1 MLIQSLIGT
10 HYNQRYSLLMIFQIL
25 IHVWIFKTNNIQLS
39 SISVEIIGQNKL
51 KVFNSYNLIKRPAS
65 FLCSYGLN
73 ANHCK
78 TYVQIIDVV

>member
-10 HYNQRYSLLMIFQIL
+10 HYNQRYTLLMIFQVL
-25 IHVWIFKTNNIQLS
+25 IHVWIFKTNNTQLS

-51 KVFNSYNLIKRPAS
+51 KVFNSYNLKRPAS
-65 FLCSYGLN
+65 FLCSYALN

-78 TYVQIIDVV
+78 TDVQIIDVV